1 MFAMGVGMAIK
12 FGMVVFMLSSMM
24 RLYAYDV
31 LNTFAND
38 ANNSPSDVTT
48 AADIMKDIK
57 LEMALTTAHE
67 AMSKLTLM
75 KAMDGMGKK
84 GGKKGGRKGDKGEK
98 GEKDWDSDK
107 EDWSSDEEGEDDHED
122 ADKDDADWDE
132 MDDGAEL
139 FRF

>member
-1 MFAMGVGMAIK
+1 
-12 FGMVVFMLSSMM
+12 MLSSMM

-38 ANNSPSDVTT
+38 GGSNPSDVLI

-84 GGKKGGRKGDKGEK
+84 GGKKGGRKG
-98 GEKDWDSDK
+98 EKDWDSDK
-107 EDWSSDEEGEDDHED
+107 EEDWSSDEEGMESGDDE
-122 ADKDDADWDE
+122 ADME
-132 MDDGAEL
+132 PMD
-139 FRF
+139 

>member
-38 ANNSPSDVTT
+38 GGSNPSDVLI

-84 GGKKGGRKGDKGEK
+84 GGKKGGRKGEK

-107 EDWSSDEEGEDDHED
+107 EEDWSSDEEGMESGDDE
-122 ADKDDADWDE
+122 ADME
-132 MDDGAEL
+132 PMDDGAEL

>member
-38 ANNSPSDVTT
+38 GGSNPSDVLI

-107 EDWSSDEEGEDDHED
+107 EEDWSSDEEGMESGDDE
-122 ADKDDADWDE
+122 ADME
-132 MDDGAEL
+132 PMDDGAEL